1 MYGRTRKTANCLAIN
16 SFQEITY
23 ILTNELTFYD
33 YKWLLNNSLE
43 HYGTEE
49 CSMNF
54 SEETNIHWFCR
65 DYKEMGTG

>member
-23 ILTNELTFYD
+23 MLTNELTFYN

-43 HYGTEE
+43 HYGT
-49 CSMNF
+49 
-54 SEETNIHWFCR
+54 
-65 DYKEMGTG
+65 